1 MRLTRFLLIIFFCT
15 AIALI
20 YIQLQIQIF
29 ELAYQG
35 KHREEQLQK
44 IIDVNDRVQYN
55 ILALKSADHLGIK
68 LLKENSKLQF
78 LDQEHIAKLKTSS
91 QFFENEMLAKSN
103 NLEKKT
109 NIFSSLFTLKS
120 KAEASAIK

>member
-1 MRLTRFLLIIFFCT
+1 MKLSKFIMIILFCT
-15 AIALI
+15 IISLI

-35 KHREEQLQK
+35 KNKEEQLQK
-44 IIDVNDRVQYN
+44 IIDVNDRVTYN
-55 ILALKSADHLGIK
+55 ILTLKSADHLGIK

-78 LDQEHIAKLKTSS
+78 LDQEYIVRLETPS
-91 QFFENEMLAKSN
+91 QFLEDEVLVKSADS
-103 NLEKKT
+103 EKNT
-109 NIFSSLFTLKS
+109 NIFLSLFSLKS

>member
-1 MRLTRFLLIIFFCT
+1 MKLSKFIMIILFCT
-15 AIALI
+15 IISLI

-35 KHREEQLQK
+35 KNKEEQLQK
-44 IIDVNDRVQYN
+44 IIDVNDRVTYN
-55 ILALKSADHLGIK
+55 ILTLKSADHLGIK

-78 LDQEHIAKLKTSS
+78 LDQEYIVRLETPS
-91 QFFENEMLAKSN
+91 QFLEDDVLVKSADS
-103 NLEKKT
+103 EKNT
-109 NIFSSLFTLKS
+109 NIFLSLFSLKS